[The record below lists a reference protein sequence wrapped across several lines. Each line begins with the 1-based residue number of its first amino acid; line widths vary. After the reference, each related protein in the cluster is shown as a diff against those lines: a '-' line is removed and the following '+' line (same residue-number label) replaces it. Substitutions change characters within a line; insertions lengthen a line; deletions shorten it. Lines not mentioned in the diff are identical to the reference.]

1 MEHKSV
7 LSPAYELQA
16 CNHGTNDLELAI
28 WQVPCPATP
37 HISKPQRIARLRG
50 RNMALLEGQIL
61 RRLRRV
67 GISIAPGT
75 GSTQTFAIDEEEA
88 LSLGL
93 LCRALAPMR
102 NAERMRQVARHIEG
116 MNHSEAA
123 YWLGMAM
130 HRKNPRRVLCALR
143 LLLTDPHAC

>member
-75 GSTQTFAIDEEEA
+75 GSTRPLPLTRKKPSAWDCCAEPWLPCA
-88 LSLGL
+88 TPNACVRSHDTL
-93 LCRALAPMR
+93 RA
-102 NAERMRQVARHIEG
+102 
-116 MNHSEAA
+116 
-123 YWLGMAM
+123 
-130 HRKNPRRVLCALR
+130 
-143 LLLTDPHAC
+143 